1 MSVQKSTPR
10 PEIKV
15 LPFVIF
21 LEHEPVI
28 TLSERELEKYVWI
41 PIEKLVQNKTIASL
55 SFGESPAYVIDDTVI
70 WGLTYRI
77 IEELMQILKF

>member
-1 MSVQKSTPR
+1 MPR

-21 LEHEPVI
+21 LEHEPAI
-28 TLSERELEKYVWI
+28 TLSERELERYFWI
-41 PIEKLVQNKTIASL
+41 PIKQFAQNKANVSF